1 MSFTDRIEKLGKE
14 LGGAALAPFKLVW
27 DISTSPFNDAE
38 EFNGVSN
45 VLKNSL
51 SNFGK
56 SVGRP
61 VGSLLRGID
70 AANRTLIRE
79 PLTTLA
85 LTSWQSNPLSTDPN
99 AEVGNFFDSETW
111 RKSWEAKDDISLGQA
126 LAANIFSNSLTREL
140 FDDESK
146 GPTLFNDFDI
156 FNEEERQNVFKEN
169 LFGKFASGS
178 LDFTAQIFGDVTLI
192 GGKAAL
198 AYRASEKGINLIT
211 AKTPEEAYRQLKEA
225 IDGIKEAQN
234 GFRNGF
240 EEVNKYSK
248 LIRDLR
254 DNGVDYAFSRNV
266 VSSSDDQTTLAW
278 LLGNAKTDD
287 EVSFVLRGA
296 LGDRDALL
304 ELEALR
310 PSMKRALDGAMG
322 KPDMVTIKT
331 LSPDLDPTLGRKLLT
346 DDADARAEALK
357 EFNDL
362 YSNDEWFKRF
372 VDLGRD
378 SAGNIISKPIL
389 RRTVGT
395 TRIQGIEDFIAKG
408 RITKFYDRP
417 VGQPTIETFQPTIWH
432 RAYAKVTWAAGER
445 PAFHANLNDADSY
458 VELLAAVTRARK
470 ILGKPKLNEAGE
482 RIPGSVGMTENE
494 ATLFI
499 DRYAQAN
506 TPELR
511 ARVIY
516 QLEDFVNS
524 EVARKYNISPDR
536 AQEIYTGYRNGRDSA
551 MRSFK
556 ELGFAQDIDGT
567 KILAPIFESQGVNI
581 LPIMD
586 FDALDRSIKI
596 NQSILQGPLRLND
609 GIVDLL
615 DVMQDLFKV
624 GTLAR
629 LGYTAR
635 NAIDNQL
642 RIISSGNALSVLANI
657 PEGVKNV
664 IYNNRLRTKRLVD
677 NVKLRKAGET
687 RVSKARKLD
696 DEWLDASKKLNVKE
710 KELNN
715 WTKQKEIYEQG
726 PDALVPPFVYNEL
739 KEADVLKYLSGDIPA
754 KQANQIRAA
763 SVKEARQEWDEL
775 TQTYSLPSSELE
787 SFVSGLGKGALGS
800 LQRSGRIKLS
810 QLKKA
815 LKNKE
820 IEPEDLY
827 ALLKRGTRTVDE
839 STSAFVG
846 TAEEVG
852 GQMLFAGELDQL
864 AITVGKGKEK
874 WVPIEWYPSKAR
886 SKEWIA
892 AKSDDLTNRYIA
904 DDINY
909 FEERYALAQEKHVT
923 KYTDEYAKLDP
934 DIINQQIAVLT
945 PQVENL
951 KLNANLL
958 AKEIE
963 EFKAPLQFKRVGQ
976 KDIEIQGK
984 YQKYVAPGALGGK
997 LGELYRREISAA
1009 DTYRAFTNYPS
1020 YAGRNVRNKGYG
1032 TLTPKDNVL
1041 YFEEWSKNLNNILGN
1056 SQPVKVLLR
1065 EFLDTEDWV
1074 KATQKTKKWLK
1085 YSKEGKLLRRRLS
1098 SRAFERGAKGKGT
1111 QSLGLK
1117 TDEVDDYVDLVV
1129 QQIKQNMPDTVD
1141 QTVMRKVLNDEII
1154 TPLELRE
1161 LYAGYENLPAI
1172 NGRILEEDLTR
1183 SLSNS
1188 TYDAIDSIFNFLGT
1202 MPEDAWGRFPLYDVL
1217 YRKEFT
1223 RQINLIEGI
1232 SGKALTEAE
1241 QRLAETAA
1249 REFSK
1254 RETRKI
1260 LFTIQR
1266 KSNVGGLTMIRM
1278 MSPFFAAQENAYKTW
1293 ARLIGRNPA
1302 ILNRA
1307 QLLWTAPQR
1316 ANLVTDSEGNPM
1328 DPNELT
1334 YDGVIWV
1341 NLPKGITKIPG
1352 LQTLT
1357 TMGIPKRSLD
1367 IVMGGG
1373 FELPIGP
1380 YVAIP
1385 ASEIVKRK
1393 PELEDTLRWALPYGP
1408 ERNAAMAMIPTWLK
1422 RQVVK
1427 AEGQNA
1433 PEYARVYQL
1442 IWTTEQFNARRDGTP
1457 YKTPQE
1463 IEKMVKQYY
1472 NMRTIAN
1479 LVLPFASRFD
1489 TPYRMY
1495 MDKWREY
1502 QREFG
1507 TNADEKF
1514 LQDYP
1519 EFFDFAT
1526 SLSQNVG
1533 GVQASVDTVKAIEAN
1548 QSLVADLSGIDQNL
1562 IGLVVNNPTGY
1573 DFSQAAYEW
1582 QYATPVAPGSKV
1594 TFRGTQDPIEV
1605 QKKQNAKKGWIQY
1618 RQFMS
1623 TQIEPVLIA
1632 RGLASLRDKRARD
1645 LQELREQMV
1654 TKLAQE
1660 NTDWYDDF
1668 LDTDGSKTNRVI
1680 RGLTR
1685 ILEDEKFMTANAE
1698 NPTWRS
1704 VATYLTLRN
1713 QVAYELSQR
1722 EVKSLDAKAN
1732 IDLANAFE
1740 AAVGRLKQDD
1750 IGFSDIYDRF
1760 LSQDPVYDK
1769 YLEAA

>member
-61 VGSLLRGID
+61 IGSLLLGID

-79 PLTTLA
+79 PLTTLS
-85 LTSWQSNPLSTDPN
+85 LTAWQSNPFSTDPN

-111 RKSWEAKDDISLGQA
+111 RKSWEAKDDISLGQS
-126 LAANIFSNSLTREL
+126 LAANIFSNSLTRNL
-140 FDDESK
+140 FDDETK
-146 GPTLFNDFDI
+146 GATLFNDFDL
-156 FNEEERQNVFKEN
+156 FNEEERKKVFKEN

-178 LDFTAQIFGDVTLI
+178 LDFTAQVLGDITLI

-198 AYRASEKGINLIT
+198 AYRAGEKGVNILKNSEQI
-211 AKTPEEAYRQLKEA
+211 AKA
-225 IDGIKEAQN
+225 IEDIKGAQN
-234 GFRNGF
+234 AFTTGIDDFN
-240 EEVNKYSK
+240 NYSK
-248 LIRDLR
+248 LIRDFR
-254 DNGVDYAFSRNV
+254 DNGVDYALSRNI
-266 VSSSDDQTTLAW
+266 VSSSDDATTLAW
-278 LLGNAKTDD
+278 LLGKAKTDD
-287 EVSFVLRGA
+287 EVAYVLRGA
-296 LGDRDALL
+296 LGDKDAIL

-310 PSMKRALDGAMG
+310 PSMKKALDGAMG
-322 KPDMVTIKT
+322 QPDIIVKKQ
-331 LSPDLDPTLGRKLLT
+331 LSPDYDELGQKLLVQ
-346 DDADARAEALK
+346 DEVVKVDSLK

-362 YSNDEWFKRF
+362 YANDEWFQKF

-378 SAGNIISKPIL
+378 AEGNLVNKPIL

-417 VGQPTIETFQPTIWH
+417 VGQPKVETFQPTIWN

-445 PAFHANLNDADSY
+445 PAFHANLNDPDSY
-458 VELLAAVTRARK
+458 VEVVAAITRARK
-470 ILGKPKLNEAGE
+470 VLGKPKLDEAGQ
-482 RIPGSVGMTENE
+482 RMTGTFGMTEDE
-494 ATLFI
+494 ARLFI
-499 DRYAQAN
+499 ERYTQSN

-511 ARVIY
+511 ARVVY
-516 QLEDFVNS
+516 QLEEFVTN
-524 EVARKYNISPDR
+524 EMARKHGITQER
-536 AQEIYTGYRNGRDSA
+536 ALEIYTKYRRGRDSTLN
-551 MRSFK
+551 SFK
-556 ELGFAQDIDGT
+556 EVGFAVDEDGT
-567 KILAPIFESQGVNI
+567 RILAPYLESQGVNS

-586 FDALDRSIKI
+586 FDTLDKSIKV
-596 NQSILQGPLRLND
+596 NRSVLQGPLTLKD
-609 GIVDLL
+609 GVVDLL
-615 DVMQDLFKV
+615 DIMQDLFKV

-629 LGYTAR
+629 LGYTTR

-642 RIISSGNALSVLANI
+642 RIIASGNALAVLANI
-657 PEGVKNV
+657 PEGLKHLM
-664 IYNNRLRTKRLVD
+664 YNTQARTKRLVD
-677 NVKLRKAGET
+677 NVKLRQAGET
-687 RVSKARKLD
+687 RPSRALRYKEEFSNVRKEYQD
-696 DEWLDASKKLNVKE
+696 KLKE
-710 KELNN
+710 FNK
-715 WTKQKEIYEQG
+715 WTKQKELYEQG
-726 PDALVPPFVYNEL
+726 PEALVPPFVYNEL

-754 KQANQIRAA
+754 REVNKIRAA

-775 TQTYSLPSSELE
+775 TQTYSLPSAELE
-787 SFVSGLGKGALGS
+787 SFVSRLGKGALGS
-800 LQRSGRIKLS
+800 LQTSGRIRLS

-815 LKNKE
+815 LKNKD

-874 WVPIEWYPSKAR
+874 WVPVEWYPSKVR
-886 SKEWIA
+886 SKDWIA
-892 AKSDDLTNRYIA
+892 SKSDDLTNRYIA
-904 DDINY
+904 DDINN
-909 FEERYALAQEKHVT
+909 FSERYALAEEKHVT
-923 KYTDEYAKLDP
+923 KYTDEYFKLDSNLI
-934 DIINQQIAVLT
+934 DQQLAAIT
-945 PQVENL
+945 PQVDDL
-951 KLNANLL
+951 KLKINSL

-963 EFKAPLQFKRVGQ
+963 EFELPVKLKRIGQ
-976 KDIEIQGK
+976 KDIELQGK
-984 YQKYVAPGALGGK
+984 YQKYVAPGSFGGK
-997 LGELYRREISAA
+997 RADLYTGEVSANS
-1009 DTYRAFTNYPS
+1009 TYKAFASGNPDYI
-1020 YAGRNVRNKGYG
+1020 ARKIRQKGFG
-1032 TLTPKDNVL
+1032 TVTSDDV
-1041 YFEEWSKNLNNILGN
+1041 YYYDEWARSLNNFFGN
-1056 SQPVKVLLR
+1056 SQPVKVVLK
-1065 EFLDTEDWV
+1065 EFLENGEDWV
-1074 KATQKTKKWLK
+1074 RASQKAKKWLK
-1085 YSKEGKLLRRRLS
+1085 YSKEGKLLRRRIS
-1098 SRAFERGAKGKGT
+1098 SRSFDRKIKT
-1111 QSLGLK
+1111 DSPQSLGL
-1117 TDEVDDYVDLVV
+1117 EINQVDDYVDLVV
-1129 QQIKQNMPDTVD
+1129 QQVRQNMPDTVD
-1141 QTVMRKVLNDEII
+1141 QTVMRKLLDEDIV
-1154 TPLELRE
+1154 TAKELRE
-1161 LYAGYENLPAI
+1161 LYAGSENLPAI
-1172 NGRILEEDLTR
+1172 NGRIIEEDLTR
-1183 SLSNS
+1183 SLYNA
-1188 TYDAIDSIFNFLGT
+1188 TYDSIDSVFNVLGT
-1202 MPEDAWGRFPLYDVL
+1202 IPEDAWSRFPMYDAL

-1223 RQINLIEGI
+1223 RQIELVEGL
-1232 SGKALTEAE
+1232 GKKALSESE
-1241 QRLAETAA
+1241 QRLAEKAA
-1249 REFSK
+1249 RDFAL

-1266 KSNVGGLTMIRM
+1266 RSNVGALTFIRM
-1278 MSPFFAAQENAYKTW
+1278 ISPFFAAQENAYKTW
-1293 ARLIGRNPA
+1293 ARLIGRSPVV
-1302 ILNRA
+1302 LNRA

-1316 ANLVTDSEGNPM
+1316 ANLVTDNEGNPI
-1328 DPNELT
+1328 DPTKLT
-1334 YDGVIWV
+1334 YEGTIWL
-1341 NLPKGITKIPG
+1341 NLPKGMSKIPG

-1357 TMGIPKRSLD
+1357 TVGIPKRSLD

-1373 FELPIGP
+1373 FEIPIGP

-1393 PELEDTLRWALPYGP
+1393 PALEDSLRWALPYGP
-1408 ERNAAMAMIPTWLK
+1408 ERNAALVMVPNWLK
-1422 RQVVK
+1422 RQITRV
-1427 AEGQNA
+1427 EGQNA

-1463 IEKMVKQYY
+1463 IEKMVNQYY

-1479 LVLPFASRFD
+1479 LLLPFAPRFD

-1533 GVQASVDTVKAIEAN
+1533 GVQASVDAVKAIKEN
-1548 QSLVADLSGIDQNL
+1548 ETLVADLSNIDQNL
-1562 IGLVVNNPTGY
+1562 IGLIVNNPTGY

-1582 QYATPVAPGSKV
+1582 QYATPVAPGSKI
-1594 TFRGTQDPIEV
+1594 TFRGTQDPVQV

-1623 TQIEPVLIA
+1623 TEIEPVLVS

-1698 NPTWRS
+1698 NPTWQS
-1704 VATYLTLRN
+1704 VATYITLRN

-1722 EVKSLDAKAN
+1722 DVKSLDAKAN

-1740 AAVGRLKQDD
+1740 SAIGRLKQDD

>member
-1 MSFTDRIEKLGKE
+1 MSFTDRIEQLGKE

-27 DISTSPFNDAE
+27 DVSTSPFNDAE

-45 VLKNSL
+45 ILKNSL
-51 SNFGK
+51 TNFGK

-85 LTSWQSNPLSTDPN
+85 LTSWQSNPFSTDPN

-111 RKSWEAKDDISLGQA
+111 RKSWDAKDDISLGQA
-126 LAANIFSNSLTREL
+126 LAANIFSNGLTREL
-140 FDDESK
+140 FDDETK

-156 FNEEERQNVFKEN
+156 FNEEERQKVFKEN

-211 AKTPEEAYRQLKEA
+211 ARTPEEAYRQLREA

-240 EEVNKYSK
+240 EKVNKYSR

-266 VSSSDDQTTLAW
+266 VSSSDDQTTFAW

-331 LSPDLDPTLGRKLLT
+331 LSPDPDPTLGRKLLT
-346 DDADARAEALK
+346 DDAEARAEALK

-378 SAGNIISKPIL
+378 SAGNIIGKPIL

-417 VGQPTIETFQPTIWH
+417 VGQPKVETFQPTIWH

-556 ELGFAQDIDGT
+556 DLGFAQDIDGT
-567 KILAPIFESQGVNI
+567 KILVPIFESQGVNI

-635 NAIDNQL
+635 NAMDNQL

-687 RVSKARKLD
+687 RVSKAKKLD
-696 DEWLDASKKLNVKE
+696 DEWLGLS
-710 KELNN
+710 KELNIKQKERDK
-715 WTKQKEIYEQG
+715 WIKQKEIYEQG

-739 KEADVLKYLSGDIPA
+739 KEPDVLKYLSGDIPA
-754 KQANQIRAA
+754 KEANKIRAA
-763 SVKEARQEWDEL
+763 SVKEARQEWDEVSKEVSQPAL
-775 TQTYSLPSSELE
+775 ELE
-787 SFVSGLGKGALGS
+787 DVILSLFGARALGM
-800 LQRSGRIKLS
+800 LKNSGRIS
-810 QLKKA
+810 RASIKKA
-815 LKNKE
+815 IKDKKINQEELT
-820 IEPEDLY
+820 
-827 ALLKRGTRTVDE
+827 ALIQRGVRDTTE
-839 STSAFVG
+839 EGFVG
-846 TAEEVG
+846 VSLATSSRQASEDILQG
-852 GQMLFAGELDQL
+852 GKYQVVD
-864 AITVGKGKEK
+864 
-874 WVPIEWYPSKAR
+874 WYPSKTK
-886 SKEWIA
+886 SKDWIA
-892 AKSDDLTNRYIA
+892 AKSDDLTNKYIA
-904 DDINY
+904 DDINN
-909 FEERYALAQEKHVT
+909 FSEKYALAEEKHVI

-934 DIINQQIAVLT
+934 NIIDQQLAVLT
-945 PQVENL
+945 PQIENL
-951 KLNANLL
+951 RFNVNLL

-963 EFKAPLQFKRVGQ
+963 EFKGPLQFKRVGQ

-1009 DTYRAFTNYPS
+1009 DTYKAFTNYPD

-1032 TLTPKDNVL
+1032 TLTPKDNRL

-1065 EFLDTEDWV
+1065 EFLDNGDWG
-1074 KATQKTKKWLK
+1074 KATQQTKKWLK
-1085 YSKEGKLLRRRLS
+1085 YSREGKLLRRRLS

-1117 TDEVDDYVDLVV
+1117 TDEVDNYVDLVV
-1129 QQIKQNMPDTVD
+1129 EQIRQNMPDTVD

-1202 MPEDAWGRFPLYDVL
+1202 MPEDAWARFPLYDVL

-1341 NLPKGITKIPG
+1341 NLPKGIKNIPG

-1357 TMGIPKRSLD
+1357 TLGIPKRSLD

-1393 PELEDTLRWALPYGP
+1393 PELEDTLRWALPFGP

-1463 IEKMVKQYY
+1463 IEKMVDQYY

-1548 QSLVADLSGIDQNL
+1548 ESLVADLSSIDQNL

-1594 TFRGTQDPIEV
+1594 TFRGTQDPIQV

-1623 TQIEPVLIA
+1623 TEIEPVLIS

-1645 LQELREQMV
+1645 LSQLREDMV
-1654 TKLAQE
+1654 KKLAQE

-1698 NPTWRS
+1698 NPTWQS
-1704 VATYLTLRN
+1704 VATYITLRN

-1722 EVKSLDAKAN
+1722 DVKSLDAKAN

-1740 AAVGRLKQDD
+1740 SAIGRLKQDD

>member
-1 MSFTDRIEKLGKE
+1 LSFTDRIEQLGKE

-27 DISTSPFNDAE
+27 DVSTSPFNDAE

-45 VLKNSL
+45 ILKNSL
-51 SNFGK
+51 GNFGK
-56 SVGRP
+56 SVVRP
-61 VGSLLRGID
+61 IGSLLKGID

-85 LTSWQSNPLSTDPN
+85 LTSWQSNPFSTDPN

-111 RKSWEAKDDISLGQA
+111 RKSWEARDEISLGQA
-126 LAANIFSNSLTREL
+126 LAANIFSNGLTREL
-140 FDDESK
+140 FDNENK

-156 FNEEERQNVFKEN
+156 FNEEERQKVFKEN

-178 LDFTAQIFGDVTLI
+178 IDFTAQVFGDVTLI

-198 AYRASEKGINLIT
+198 AYRAGEKGINVI
-211 AKTPEEAYRQLKEA
+211 KTQDQLNDA
-225 IDGIKEAQN
+225 IKEVKAAQDA
-234 GFRNGF
+234 FRNGIEDF
-240 EEVNKYSK
+240 NKYSK
-248 LIRDLR
+248 MIRDFR
-254 DNGVDYAFSRNV
+254 DNGVDYALSRNV
-266 VSSSDDQTTLAW
+266 VTSSDDQTTLAW
-278 LLGNAKTDD
+278 LLGKSKTDD
-287 EVSFVLRGA
+287 EVSFVLRSA
-296 LGDRDALL
+296 LGDKDAIT

-310 PSMKRALDGAMG
+310 PSMARALNGAMG

-331 LSPDLDPTLGRKLLT
+331 LSPDPDPILGRKLLT
-346 DDADARAEALK
+346 DDPDALLEASK

-362 YSNDEWFKRF
+362 YANDEWFKAF
-372 VDLGRD
+372 IDLGRD
-378 SAGNIISKPIL
+378 SAGNIMSKPIL

-395 TRIQGIEDFIAKG
+395 TRVQGFEDFIAKG

-417 VGQPTIETFQPTIWH
+417 VGQPTVETFQPTIWN

-458 VELLAAVTRARK
+458 VEMLAAVTRARK
-470 ILGKPKLNEAGE
+470 VLGKPKLNEAGQ
-482 RIPGSVGMTENE
+482 RLPGTFGMTEDD
-494 ATLFI
+494 ARLFI
-499 DRYAQAN
+499 ERYAQAN

-516 QLEDFVNS
+516 QLEDFVTN
-524 EVARKYNISPDR
+524 EIGRKYNISSNR
-536 AQEIYTGYRNGRDSA
+536 ATEIYTGYRNGRDSA
-551 MRSFK
+551 IRSFK
-556 ELGFAQDIDGT
+556 ERGFAQDIDGT
-567 KILAPIFESQGVNI
+567 KIIAPIFESQGVNI

-586 FDALDRSIKI
+586 FDALDRSVKI
-596 NQSILQGPLRLND
+596 SKSILQGPLRLND

-629 LGYTAR
+629 LGYTTR

-642 RIISSGNALSVLANI
+642 RIIASGNALSVLKNI

-664 IYNNRLRTKRLVD
+664 VYNNRLRTKKLVD
-677 NVKLRKAGET
+677 NFKLLRAGET
-687 RVSKARKLD
+687 RVSKAARY
-696 DEWLDASKKLNVKE
+696 DEEYFDLSNQLK
-710 KELNN
+710 
-715 WTKQKEIYEQG
+715 TKQKEFNNWNKLKETYDAG
-726 PDALVPPFVYNEL
+726 PQVPEFKYKELNENEL
-739 KEADVLKYLSGDIPA
+739 LMYQAGDIPA
-754 KQANQIRAA
+754 KEYNKIERA
-763 SVKEARQEWDEL
+763 SKKEAKTEWEQEAKNIEL
-775 TQTYSLPSSELE
+775 PVLELE
-787 SFVSGLGKGALGS
+787 SFVRNIGGSMAALEDKGAIPLT
-800 LQRSGRIKLS
+800 KL
-810 QLKKA
+810 LKA
-815 LKNKE
+815 LEDGKVL
-820 IEPEDLY
+820 PEDLY
-827 ALLKRGTRTVDE
+827 AILERGVSTVDDFGR
-839 STSAFVG
+839 SFVG
-846 TAEEVG
+846 AVDEG
-852 GQMLFAGELDQL
+852 GAKMIFAGELRRRSR
-864 AITVGKGKEK
+864 TFGKGKQR
-874 WVPIEWYPSKAR
+874 WVTVDWYPTKAK
-886 SKEWIA
+886 SKEWIENRA
-892 AKSDDLTNRYIA
+892 NVLTNRYVA
-904 DDINY
+904 DDITYFQENY
-909 FEERYALAQEKHVT
+909 AAAYEKHVA
-923 KYTDEYAKLDP
+923 KYTDEYLKLDP
-934 DIINQQIAVLT
+934 NIIDQQIAVLT

-951 KLNANLL
+951 RFNISSL

-963 EFKAPLQFKRVGQ
+963 EFKGPLKFKRVGQ

-997 LGELYRREISAA
+997 YGEIYRREISAQ
-1009 DTYRAFTNYPS
+1009 DTYKAFTNYPD

-1032 TLTPKDNVL
+1032 TLTPKDDVI
-1041 YFEEWSKNLNNILGN
+1041 YFEEWSKNLNNVLGN
-1056 SQPVKVLLR
+1056 SQPVKVVLK
-1065 EFLDTEDWV
+1065 EFLNPIDGGDWG
-1074 KATQKTKKWLK
+1074 KASQKAKKWLK
-1085 YSKEGKLLRRRLS
+1085 YSREGKLLRRRLS
-1098 SRAFERGAKGKGT
+1098 SRAFDRKVTDGST
-1111 QSLGLK
+1111 QSLGLEIN
-1117 TDEVDDYVDLVV
+1117 EVDDYINLVV
-1129 QQIKQNMPDTVD
+1129 QQIRQNMPDTVD
-1141 QTVMRKVLNDEII
+1141 QTVMRKVLADDII
-1154 TPLELRE
+1154 TERELRE

-1172 NGRILEEDLTR
+1172 NGRLLEEDLTR
-1183 SLSNS
+1183 SLSNA
-1188 TYDAIDSIFNFLGT
+1188 TYDGIDSIFNFLGT
-1202 MPEDAWGRFPLYDVL
+1202 IPEDAWARFPLYDAL
-1217 YRKEFT
+1217 YREEFV
-1223 RQINLIEGI
+1223 RQIDLIEGMA
-1232 SGKALTEAE
+1232 GKALTEAE
-1241 QRLAETAA
+1241 QRFAEKAA

-1254 RETRKI
+1254 KETRKI

-1278 MSPFFAAQENAYKTW
+1278 MSPFFAAQENSYKTW

-1307 QLLWTAPQR
+1307 QLLWTSPQR
-1316 ANLVTDSEGNPM
+1316 ANLVTDNEGNPIE
-1328 DPNELT
+1328 PNELT
-1334 YDGVIWV
+1334 YEGTIWV
-1341 NLPKGITKIPG
+1341 NLPEGMKKIPG

-1357 TMGIPKRSLD
+1357 TLGIPKRSLD

-1385 ASEIVKRK
+1385 ASEIIKRK
-1393 PELEDTLRWALPYGP
+1393 PELEDSLRWALPFGP

-1422 RQVVK
+1422 RQVVRI
-1427 AEGQNA
+1427 EGQNS
-1433 PEYARVYQL
+1433 PEYARAYQL

-1463 IEKMVKQYY
+1463 IQKMVDQYY

-1479 LVLPFASRFD
+1479 LVLPFAARFD

-1507 TNADEKF
+1507 TDADEKF
-1514 LQDYP
+1514 LQDYS

-1533 GVQASVDTVKAIEAN
+1533 GVQASVDAVKAIEAN
-1548 QSLVADLSGIDQNL
+1548 DSLVADLSSIDPNL
-1562 IGLVVNNPTGY
+1562 IGLIVNNPTGY

-1582 QYATPVAPGSKV
+1582 QYATPVAPGSSV
-1594 TFRGTQDPIEV
+1594 TFRGTQDPVEV
-1605 QKKQNAKKGWIQY
+1605 QKRQNAKKGWIQY

-1623 TQIEPVLIA
+1623 TQIEPVLVA
-1632 RGLASLRDKRARD
+1632 RGLASIRDKRARD
-1645 LQELREQMV
+1645 LQQMRESMVSELAN
-1654 TKLAQE
+1654 K

-1698 NPTWRS
+1698 NPTWQS
-1704 VATYLTLRN
+1704 VAAYITLRN

-1740 AAVGRLKQDD
+1740 SAVGRLKQDD
-1750 IGFSDIYDRF
+1750 IGFSDLYERF

-1769 YLEAA
+1769 YLEVA